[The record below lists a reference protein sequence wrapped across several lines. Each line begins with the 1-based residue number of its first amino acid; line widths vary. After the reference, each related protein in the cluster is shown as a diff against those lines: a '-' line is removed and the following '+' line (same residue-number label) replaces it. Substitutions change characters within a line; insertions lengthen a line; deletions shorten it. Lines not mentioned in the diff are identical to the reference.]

1 VNVSVTKENFQRL
14 IGTQTDPDQAVCD
27 QYVPHPVYA
36 RQRWISIV
44 NPSDATVHASLLP
57 LIAESHDR
65 LVATHE
71 RRRPR

>member
-1 VNVSVTKENFQRL
+1 MSVSVTKKNFQGL
-14 IGTQTDPDQAVCD
+14 IGAQTDPDQAVCD
-27 QYVPHPVYA
+27 RYVPHPVYA

-57 LIAESHDR
+57 LIAESHHR